1 MKNIL
6 FTLCILL
13 SFGAFAQQTTNEGP
27 RLVFGELKHE
37 GPYDRSEI
45 LLQERLTVSS
55 GDGNQYVV
63 AKFKMIIAPKEGVS
77 MLLSGTGDKLTP
89 KMQGALNQIVAG
101 DKVLIESVFAT
112 VNGDQFDIVTLK
124 AVILVVKGFQ
134 SEGPYDSAY
143 STSNERTKMD
153 STLYATFGSIDTD
166 GAPHTLEEILKQTEI
181 LVKSEGNFEYT
192 VNGFKLIAVP
202 KDAPPHMASS
212 SNGQLTGQMQNMISK
227 LKSGDRIIIEGIRAH
242 VDVNGKTIPANL
254 RPIIIT
260 VL

>member
-55 GDGNQYVV
+55 RDGNQYVV

-166 GAPHTLEEILKQTEI
+166 GAPHTLEDLLKQTEI
-181 LVKSEGNFEYT
+181 RVYSKEDLEYT
-192 VNGFKLIAVP
+192 VISFKMIIAF
-202 KDAPPHMASS
+202 KDNPAIMASS
-212 SNGQLTGQMQNMISK
+212 SSNQLTSQMQGMLSRVTT
-227 LKSGDRIIIEGIRAH
+227 GDRIIIEGIRAKSE
-242 VDVNGKTIPANL
+242 VKGEFIRANL
-254 RPIIIT
+254 SPIVIT
-260 VL
+260 VP

>member
-45 LLQERLTVSS
+45 LLQDRLTVSS
-55 GDGNQYVV
+55 GDENQYVV

-112 VNGDQFDIVTLK
+112 VNGDQFDVVTLK
-124 AVILVVKGFQ
+124 PVILVVKGFQ

-181 LVKSEGNFEYT
+181 RVYSKEDLEYT
-192 VNGFKLIAVP
+192 AISFKMIIAF
-202 KDAPPHMASS
+202 KDNPAIMAFSS
-212 SNGQLTGQMQNMISK
+212 SNQLTSQMQGMLSRVTT
-227 LKSGDRIIIEGIRAH
+227 GDRILIEGIRAH